1 MFVRGFRFH
10 SPAPLQVDGG
20 ISIIDH
26 REFLMLSSSI
36 IICALLSI
44 LIGVLVGWTLRHITE
59 QRRLDSAKTTAERIL
74 DEARKQAETIKK
86 EKILEAKDEQL
97 ELKSR
102 FEADIESKRRKLEAH
117 ERKIAERELSL
128 KHRLDELDRTSRNL
142 QSERD
147 RVASRSQELEKQ
159 AQRLENQLQEAN
171 QQLEHIARMTAE
183 EALEQLKRNLL
194 ERARQETAEQVKE
207 MREQTRLT
215 ANREA
220 KEIIVQAI
228 QRSAVEHSVETTVSV
243 VNLPNDEIKGRIIG
257 REGRNIRAFEN
268 VTGVEIIVDDTPE
281 SVVLSGFDP
290 YRREVARM
298 ALERLMADGRIH
310 PGRIEEVVKKVEKEL
325 DEQIVQIGE
334 QACLDAEVHGLHP
347 ELVKLLGKLHYRTSY
362 GQNVLQHS
370 IEVSYLSGLMAAE
383 LEMDGKLAKR
393 AGLLHDIGKA
403 IDRYTEGT
411 HTAIGADLAKKY
423 REGKIVQNA
432 IAAHHEDVEVTSPI
446 SILVQAADAISGSRP
461 GARRETLEGYIKRL
475 ERLEEV
481 ATSFS
486 GVSKTFAI
494 QAGREIRV
502 MVESEKVDDHSAQDL
517 ASEISRKIQEEMEYP
532 GQIKVTVIREFR
544 AVDYAK

>member
-1 MFVRGFRFH
+1 MF
-10 SPAPLQVDGG
+10 
-20 ISIIDH
+20 
-26 REFLMLSSSI
+26 SSSI
-36 IICALLSI
+36 IICALLTAV
-44 LIGVLVGWTLRHITE
+44 IGVLVGWTLRYITE
-59 QRRLDSAKTTAERIL
+59 QKRVDSAKATVERIL
-74 DEARKQAETIKK
+74 EEARKQAETIKK

-102 FEADIESKRRKLEAH
+102 FEADLESKRRKLEAH

-128 KHRLDELDRTSRNL
+128 KHRLNELDRTSRNL

-159 AQRLENQLQEAN
+159 AERLESQLQEAN

-347 ELVKLLGKLHYRTSY
+347 ELIKLLGKLHYRTSY

-370 IEVSYLSGLMAAE
+370 IEVSYLAGLMAAE
-383 LEMDGKLAKR
+383 LELDGKLAKR
-393 AGLLHDIGKA
+393 AGLLHDVGKA

-411 HTAIGADLAKKY
+411 HTAIGVDLAKKY

-481 ATSFS
+481 ATSFA